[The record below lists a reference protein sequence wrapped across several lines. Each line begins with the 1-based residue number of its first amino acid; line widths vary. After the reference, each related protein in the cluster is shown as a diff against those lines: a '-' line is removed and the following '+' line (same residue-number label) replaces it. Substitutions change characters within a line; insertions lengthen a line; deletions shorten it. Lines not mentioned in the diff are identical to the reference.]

1 MKMYN
6 SLKILP
12 KTFLRIPLC
21 PLSKTDEFFKTKG
34 EDKAIRFLTQF
45 FKVKINNDALK
56 IASSVL
62 HDAFTEFVSAK
73 KEISYK
79 QKQRLFYSLY
89 KYFVRMCSR
98 PTPFGLFA
106 GCNVSDINTNDTIDT
121 ARLNARAIMPFFRYD
136 SVFLYTLVEELLK
149 NETVLMSGKFFL
161 NTSIWEKD
169 DKIRYIEN
177 ANNATGTMYELSTVE
192 LDEALQEV
200 LQLVQ
205 EGKSRTA
212 IIEKLQSFGIS
223 KKEINEYLMELTK
236 SNILVHELIASLMS
250 PDPMPALLTFL
261 SSFKEKSVIR
271 LWGKKITI
279 GKLKKE
285 LQSLYL
291 LKDITGQD
299 QLHRNFSKFLK
310 GFQQSLL
317 NVDDSVSISKKLR
330 VDYLPE
336 FSNTKVVDIDE
347 DAQEILSMLS
357 AFHYNHD
364 NAYLEGF
371 KSLFSERHDQ
381 EPVPLLNILDNEI
394 GINYLANTGMSAV
407 TSRKNTAE
415 HPLSRLIFDRYF
427 SFANSGASSLN
438 LTRGDLEYVI
448 ANQSRPHRLQ
458 TLLTT
463 CYNLVVLREQ
473 GQNQY
478 RIKWYASPCHGFL
491 NRFQYMSAEISKL
504 IQEIVG
510 YDQAL
515 IDGEAFE
522 FVDIL
527 HKPTRHRSGN
537 VTQFERL
544 FKYSINVLYDDSD
557 ESNILLS
564 DIEVCVKEGMV
575 LLRSKKI
582 NKFLI
587 PVLSSAYNVDTD
599 QHPYFRFLVHVGK
612 QFVVN
617 PMNIFWPE
625 KLNNRNYL
633 PRIVCEKVILSEATW
648 QFYEKDIK
656 QLHPSMPMDVF
667 TGWKNKWKLND
678 RVVLVEGD
686 NELYFDLTNEFSVRV
701 FLDTIQPMKYLKIFE
716 FLESN
721 NNVVVRDEMNNG
733 FASQCFYFFVPG
745 KKELTTG
752 FKQFLQPVKEA
763 GQEKRFFYPGS
774 EWIYLKLYCN
784 QISANKIIHQY
795 IQPAIQELYQKS
807 LPSFAWFFIRYAD
820 PHYHIRLRVKTA
832 DFVEVFPILSK
843 HLNKASESQLIYNI
857 QLDTY
862 RRELERYG
870 GKTIEPVE
878 SIFHFDSLAIMN
890 IINLYQGKVIPGDQT
905 SYLIA
910 IKLIDSMFAA
920 LGFERN
926 DKIEII
932 RSLDHSFGTEF
943 NKSTNKS
950 LKSQLA
956 SMYRVMS
963 KQIVELLAGQNN
975 YTPFND
981 WSASVKA
988 ITEGRG
994 QGIKQIVASHTTVT
1008 KDNWKEVASSLVH
1021 MTMNRLFFKDN
1032 RFHEM
1037 AVYDLMNCAYKSI
1050 AARKMNTHETTGAH

>member
-1 MKMYN
+1 MKTYN

-12 KTFLRIPLC
+12 KTFLRVPLC
-21 PLSKTDEFFKTKG
+21 SLSKTDEFFKTKD

-56 IASSVL
+56 IASSAL
-62 HDAFTEFVSAK
+62 HDAFSEFVIAK
-73 KEISYK
+73 KEISQK

-106 GCNVSDINTNDTIDT
+106 GCNVSDINQDDTVNT
-121 ARLNARAIMPFFRYD
+121 ARLNAQAIMPFFRYD

-149 NETVLMSGKFFL
+149 NEAILMSGKFFL

-169 DKIRYIEN
+169 DKVRYIEN
-177 ANNATGTMYELSTVE
+177 ANNATGTLYELSTVE
-192 LDEALQEV
+192 LDDGLQEV
-200 LQLVQ
+200 LQLVR
-205 EGKSRTA
+205 EGKSRME
-212 IIEKLQSFGIS
+212 IIEKLKSFGIS
-223 KKEINEYLMELTK
+223 KKEINEYLMELTR

-250 PDPMPALLTFL
+250 PDPMPALLAFL
-261 SSFKEKSVIR
+261 NSFKEKSTIH
-271 LWGKKITI
+271 LWGKKVTI
-279 GKLKKE
+279 GKLQKE
-285 LQSLYL
+285 LQSLYI
-291 LKDITGQD
+291 LKDITGD
-299 QLHRNFSKFLK
+299 NQLHKNFSKFLK

-317 NVDDSVSISKKLR
+317 NVDDAVSISKKLR
-330 VDYLPE
+330 VDYLPD
-336 FSNTKVVDIDE
+336 FSSTRVMNIDE
-347 DAQEILSMLS
+347 DAKEILSMIA
-357 AFHYNHD
+357 AFHFNHD

-371 KSLFSERHDQ
+371 KNLFSERHDLA
-381 EPVPLLNILDNEI
+381 PVPLLNILDNEI
-394 GINYLANTGMSAV
+394 GINYLTNTGMNAAASKK
-407 TSRKNTAE
+407 SSAE

-427 SFANSGASSLN
+427 SFAGSGSTSLN
-438 LTRGDLEYVI
+438 LTRADLEYVI

-473 GQNQY
+473 EQNQY
-478 RIKWYASPCHGFL
+478 RVRWYAAPCHGFL

-510 YDQAL
+510 YDQTL

-564 DIEVCVKEGMV
+564 DIEVCVKEGIV
-575 LLRSKKI
+575 LLRSKRI

-612 QFVVN
+612 QFIIN

-633 PRIVCEKVILSEATW
+633 PRIACEKVILSEATW
-648 QFYEKDIK
+648 QFYEKEIK
-656 QLHPSMPMDVF
+656 QLQTGMSMHAF
-667 TGWKNKWKLND
+667 TEWKNKWKLND
-678 RVVLVEGD
+678 KVVLVEGD
-686 NELYFDLTNEFSVRV
+686 NELYFDFTNEFSVRV

-716 FLESN
+716 FLETN
-721 NNVVVRDEMNNG
+721 DNVVIRDEKNDG
-733 FASQCFYFFVPG
+733 FASQCFYFFVPE
-745 KKELTTG
+745 KKEYTPD
-752 FKQFLQPVKEA
+752 FKQFLQPETHCDH
-763 GQEKRFFYPGS
+763 EKRFFYPGS

-795 IQPAIQELYQKS
+795 IQPAVQELYQKS
-807 LPSFAWFFIRYAD
+807 LPAFAWFFIRYSD

-832 DFVEVFPILSK
+832 DFVEVFPVLSK
-843 HLNKASESQLIYNI
+843 YLNKASESQLIYNM

-878 SIFHFDSLAIMN
+878 LIFHYDSLAVMN
-890 IINLYQGKVIPGDQT
+890 VINLYQGKVIPGDQT
-905 SYLIA
+905 SYLIG
-910 IKLIDSMFAA
+910 IRLIDSMFDA
-920 LGFERN
+920 LGFNKN

-943 NKSTNKS
+943 NKSTNKA

-956 SMYRVMS
+956 SMYRIMS
-963 KQIVELLAGQNN
+963 KQIVEVLTDQSN
-975 YTPFND
+975 YAPFND
-981 WSASVKA
+981 WSASIKA
-988 ITEGRG
+988 ITEVRE
-994 QGIKQIVASHTTVT
+994 QAIKRIVAEYTGVT
-1008 KDNWKEVASSLVH
+1008 KDNWKEVAASLVH